1 MKTLECTKVITGVVA
16 FQEGV
21 EALILFCHDGDVYW
35 SPFVLYLVEPSKIT
49 FGGPVT

>member
-1 MKTLECTKVITGVVA
+1 MITSVVA
-16 FQEGV
+16 FQEQV

-49 FGGPVT
+49 FGQPVTKTL